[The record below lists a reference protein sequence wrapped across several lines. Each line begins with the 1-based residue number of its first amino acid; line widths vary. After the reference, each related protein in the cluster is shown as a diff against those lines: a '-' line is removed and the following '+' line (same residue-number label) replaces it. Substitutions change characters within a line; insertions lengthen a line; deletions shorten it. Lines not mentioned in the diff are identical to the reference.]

1 MEFFMIQIDVT
12 MVPTIDSVE
21 NSFECHVQFI
31 NLRYREIFAF
41 FQDCL
46 DQNLILNLT
55 DYVLENDQTDQSDR
69 TTYYSTT
76 MENAQ
81 AFEQKFQDLTADF
94 SMRKFWNQ
102 AGFETTTSI
111 KEIDFNSVGYL
122 TAPDTQVKVQV
133 VNTDHSEIWGIS
145 FPHY

>member
-1 MEFFMIQIDVT
+1 

-21 NSFECHVQFI
+21 NSFECHAQFV
-31 NLRYREIFAF
+31 NLQYREIFAF

-46 DQNLILNLT
+46 DQNLILNLI
-55 DYVLENDQTDQSDR
+55 DYVLEDVQSDR

-81 AFEQKFQDLTADF
+81 AFEQKFQDLAADF

-111 KEIDFNSVGYL
+111 KEIDFNSVEYL
-122 TAPDTQVKVQV
+122 TAPDTQDKVQV
-133 VNTDHSEIWGIS
+133 VNTDHSEIWGIP
-145 FPHY
+145 FPYYS

>member
-1 MEFFMIQIDVT
+1 MIQIAVT

-21 NSFECHVQFI
+21 NSFECHAQFV
-31 NLRYREIFAF
+31 NLQYREIFAF

-46 DQNLILNLT
+46 DQNLILNLI
-55 DYVLENDQTDQSDR
+55 DYVLEDVQSDR

-81 AFEQKFQDLTADF
+81 AFEQKFQDLSADF

-111 KEIDFNSVGYL
+111 KEIDFNSVEYL
-122 TAPDTQVKVQV
+122 TAPDTQDKVQV
-133 VNTDHSEIWGIS
+133 VNTDHSEIWGIP

>member
-1 MEFFMIQIDVT
+1 
-12 MVPTIDSVE
+12 
-21 NSFECHVQFI
+21 
-31 NLRYREIFAF
+31 
-41 FQDCL
+41 
-46 DQNLILNLT
+46 
-55 DYVLENDQTDQSDR
+55 
-69 TTYYSTT
+69 

>member
-1 MEFFMIQIDVT
+1 MEFFVIQIDVT

-21 NSFECHVQFI
+21 NSLECHARFI
-31 NLRYREIFAF
+31 DLQYREIFAF

-55 DYVLENDQTDQSDR
+55 DYVLEDEQSDI

-81 AFEQKFQDLTADF
+81 AFEQKFQDLAADF

-102 AGFETTTSI
+102 SGFETTTSI
-111 KEIDFNSVGYL
+111 KEIDFNLVEDP
-122 TAPDTQVKVQV
+122 TAPDAQVKVQV
-133 VNTDHSEIWGIS
+133 VDANHSEIWGIP
-145 FPHY
+145 FPYYS

>member
-1 MEFFMIQIDVT
+1 MIQIDVT

-21 NSFECHVQFI
+21 NSLECHAQFI
-31 NLRYREIFAF
+31 DLQYREIAAF

-55 DYVLENDQTDQSDR
+55 DNAMAADQSDI

-81 AFEQKFQDLTADF
+81 TFEQKFQDLSADF

-102 AGFETTTSI
+102 SGFETTISI
-111 KEIDFNSVGYL
+111 KEIDFDLVE
-122 TAPDTQVKVQV
+122 DTTGADAHVKVQV
-133 VNTDHSEIWGIS
+133 VNTDHSEIWGLP